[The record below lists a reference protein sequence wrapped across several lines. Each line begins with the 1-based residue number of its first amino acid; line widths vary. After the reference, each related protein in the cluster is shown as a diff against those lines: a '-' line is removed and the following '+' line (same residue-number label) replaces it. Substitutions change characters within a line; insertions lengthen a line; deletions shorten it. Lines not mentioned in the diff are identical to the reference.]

1 MGIIIIIII
10 IIIITTT
17 ISYSALISIA
27 THLVVVVVVVVVL
40 FRKGSV
46 VSNQIRLKRGLTVL
60 QGNTFRLTALNYN
73 NDVIL
78 SIWRT

>member
-1 MGIIIIIII
+1 MGIII

-17 ISYSALISIA
+17 VSYSVLISIA
-27 THLVVVVVVVVVL
+27 THLVVVVVVVVL